1 MGLLPL
7 LFRVQASKRCETG
20 FRPMNGAACA
30 FLQQNEAN
38 PKSEY
43 RSRQSCE
50 YDKHSQK
57 FLHHVEIH
65 CKPHSIRLLMTFSK
79 P

>member
-20 FRPMNGAACA
+20 FRPMNGAAYA

-38 PKSEY
+38 PKKRVSFP
-43 RSRQSCE
+43 SR
-50 YDKHSQK
+50 
-57 FLHHVEIH
+57 LRV
-65 CKPHSIRLLMTFSK
+65 R
-79 P
+79 